1 MLQLLA
7 SDDFLVYKAFQARL
21 AYCLANPNVMVVE
34 SKCGG
39 HLGWHEAPPRN
50 YGLGKSWADS
60 ATTDF
65 INVVFQSFHKRKSK
79 KPESFFSKERDH
91 NIVNAKFP
99 RSRL

>member
-7 SDDFLVYKAFQARL
+7 SDDFLVYKAFQERL

-39 HLGWHEAPPRN
+39 HLGWHEAPPSN

-60 ATTDF
+60 ATTEF
-65 INVVFQSFHKRKSK
+65 IDVVFQMYYNKRKSK
-79 KPESFFSKERDH
+79 QHGISPERNRNLVS
-91 NIVNAKFP
+91 NTFP
-99 RSRL
+99 RSKL

>member
-1 MLQLLA
+1 MMQLIA
-7 SDDFLVYKAFQARL
+7 SDDFLVYKAFQGRL

-50 YGLGKSWADS
+50 YGLGKSWADA

-65 INVVFQSFHKRKSK
+65 IDVVFKSFEKRKSNK
-79 KPESFFSKERDH
+79 SGGVEFQECDTVLSAT
-91 NIVNAKFP
+91 VP
-99 RSRL
+99 RSKL